1 MNLLLPYAYDTKR
14 TLVHIANAHKGQIY
28 TCPNC
33 GNELLLKIGKIP
45 EGQKY
50 HRRNH
55 FAHKGNTDNHCS
67 ESFLHKLFKEKCVE
81 LIEKKLAAKEEL
93 YFSWKCNFCPH
104 THRDN
109 LLDNV
114 SSVKLEYSLGI
125 FRPDIALL
133 DQNNNTIL
141 VIEIIVNHP
150 PEVETL
156 QYYNKNNIGCLQIN
170 VTDFDDCQK
179 IETKLSNPDKVNL
192 CLTPLNETNTPT
204 PQNNSSNPQV
214 YGYGHYSILEKYGS
228 QNCPKCGGNMLIK
241 VSCIGRPYL
250 ICEKAPQCPY
260 KETESDFDHI
270 LFPSMN
276 KDAK

>member
-1 MNLLLPYAYDTKR
+1 MNLLLPYAYDAKR
-14 TLVHIANAHKGQIY
+14 TLVHIDNAHKGQIY

-81 LIEKKLAAKEEL
+81 LIEKKLATKEKL
-93 YFSWKCNFCPH
+93 FFSWKCSYCTH

-109 LLDNV
+109 LLYNV
-114 SSVKLEYSLGI
+114 SSVKLEYLLGTC
-125 FRPDIALL
+125 RPDIALL
-133 DQNNNTIL
+133 DENHNVIL

-170 VTDFDDCQK
+170 VRDFDDCQK

-204 PQNNSSNPQV
+204 PQNNSSSPQT
-214 YGYGHYSILEKYGS
+214 YGYGTYDRLKKYGS
-228 QNCPKCGGNMLIK
+228 KNCPKCDGKMLIEK
-241 VSCIGRPYL
+241 NWMGTPYL
-250 ICEKAPQCPY
+250 ICENSPRCTY
-260 KETESDFDHI
+260 KETDRNFDHI

-276 KDAK
+276 KDVK